1 MALRSQRIPVKD
13 FSHAVELFYS
23 KGWTDGLPVIPPTE
37 DKVEAMLRTVER
49 DPGEVVGLVAP
60 RFGKATLEKIAI
72 NAVMAGCLPEYFPVV
87 VAAVE
92 AVTDEAFN
100 LNGIQATTH
109 VSAPLLIVNGPV
121 RRALDINGGPN
132 CFGQGWRANATIGR
146 ALRLVLINL
155 GGGYPGRT
163 DKACFGHPGKYT
175 YCVAENEEAS
185 PWEPLH
191 VERGLKAGES
201 AVTVFGCE
209 APHSVA
215 DHISATGR
223 GILATVADSMAT
235 RGNNNMYRG
244 GEMAVVIGPEHAET
258 LRAEGWSR
266 ADVKQFL
273 FDTARRPLRELK
285 GGGEFY
291 GEKTFEVYWPK
302 WVDRNDEN
310 ARVPVVRQPQDLIV
324 FVAGGSVGRF
334 SAVIPGWGALGSRA
348 VTKRVAFTPGL
359 AAAGATCDDAG

>member
-1 MALRSQRIPVKD
+1 MSLRSQRIAVKD
-13 FSHAVELFYS
+13 FSHAVELFYA
-23 KGWTDGLPVIPPTE
+23 KGWTDGLPILPPTE
-37 DKVEAMLRTVER
+37 EKVEAMLRAVER

-92 AVTDEAFN
+92 AATDEAFN
-100 LNGIQATTH
+100 LNGVQATTH

-163 DKACFGHPGKYT
+163 DKACLGHPGKYT

-191 VERGLKAGES
+191 VERGMRPEQS
-201 AVTVFGCE
+201 AVTVFACE
-209 APHSVA
+209 APHSVT
-215 DHISATGR
+215 DHTSTTGR
-223 GILATVADSMAT
+223 GILATLADSMAT
-235 RGNNNMYRG
+235 RGNNNMYRA
-244 GEMAVVIGPEHAET
+244 GEMAVVIGPEHAES
-258 LRAEGWSR
+258 LRAEGWSK

-273 FDTARRPLRELK
+273 FDAARRPLRDLQ

-291 GEKTFEVYWPK
+291 GDKTFDVYWPK
-302 WVDRNDEN
+302 WVDRNDGN

-334 SAVIPGWGALGSRA
+334 SAVLPGWGALGSRA
-348 VTKRVAFTPGL
+348 VTKPVAYAPAPG
-359 AAAGATCDDAG
+359 GGCDDPG

>member
-1 MALRSQRIPVKD
+1 MPLRSQRIAVKD
-13 FSHAVELFYS
+13 YSHAVELFYE

-37 DKVEAMLRTVER
+37 EKVEAMLRAVER

-60 RFGKATLEKIAI
+60 RFGKATLEKIAV
-72 NAVMAGCLPEYFPVV
+72 NAVMAGCLPAYFPVV

-92 AVTDEAFN
+92 AATDEAFN

-146 ALRLVLINL
+146 ALRLVLINI

-163 DKACFGHPGKYT
+163 DKACLGHPGKYS

-191 VERGLKAGES
+191 VERGLAAGDS

-209 APHSVA
+209 APHSVT
-215 DHISATGR
+215 DHVSGTGR
-223 GILATVADSMAT
+223 GILATVADTMAT
-235 RGNNNMYRG
+235 RGNNNMYRA

-258 LRAEGWSR
+258 LRAEGWSK
-266 ADVKQFL
+266 ADVRQFL
-273 FDTARRPLRELK
+273 FDTARRPLRDLRD
-285 GGGEFY
+285 GGEFY
-291 GEKTFEVYWPK
+291 GDKTFDLYWPR
-302 WVDRNDEN
+302 WVDRADDD
-310 ARVPVVRQPQDLIV
+310 ARIPVVRGPQDLIV

-334 SAVIPGWGALGSRA
+334 SAVLPGWGALGSRSL
-348 VTKRVAFTPGL
+348 TKKVAFAPAPVAP
-359 AAAGATCDDAG
+359 AAVCCDDG